1 MANNI
6 AMWLPIN
13 KVLTNIPS
21 ANIIKKPRFEGKIN
35 MQSNVKAVQPN
46 EVVTAIFVTPENVEI
61 NSLNFVS

>member
-6 AMWLPIN
+6 AMWLPIS

-35 MQSNVKAVQPN
+35 MQSNVKPVQPS
-46 EVVTAIFVTPENVEI
+46 EVVTAIFVTPENEEI
-61 NSLNFVS
+61 NSLNFVA